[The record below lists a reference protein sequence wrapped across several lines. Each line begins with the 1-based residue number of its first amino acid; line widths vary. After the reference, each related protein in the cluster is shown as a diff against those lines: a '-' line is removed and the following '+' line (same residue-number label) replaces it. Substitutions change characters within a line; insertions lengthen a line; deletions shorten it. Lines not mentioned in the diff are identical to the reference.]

1 MNLRRIVVLLRKDFT
16 YGSKSFIF
24 VFAVVMPLVLSLVVA
39 LIFGDL
45 FAGKPKL
52 GIADEGSS
60 EIVPLATAVDGLV
73 VKEYDSQVALKQAV
87 EAGAVDAGVILPQ
100 DFDRLV
106 KAGQKATL
114 TAYVWGESLLKNR
127 AFVGVTVAYL
137 IRELTGLDSPLEID
151 TDLVGDGESIP
162 WQQRL
167 LPFIVLMA
175 TLLGG
180 SMVPSTSLVE
190 ERQKRTLKALISTPT
205 TLGDVFAAKGLL
217 GILLSYYGAIVVLLL
232 NGGLGPQPVLLLG
245 VLALGTIMASAFGLL
260 LGAFIKDVDTLFA
273 VIKGTG
279 LLLYAPAIVYLFP
292 TIPQWIGRIFP
303 TYYLIAPVIEIS
315 QQGATWSDVAL
326 DIFILTALT
335 LVILV
340 VVALAV
346 RHLGQQEI

>member
-1 MNLRRIVVLLRKDFT
+1 MNLRRIAVLLRKEFT
-16 YGSKSFIF
+16 HGSKSFIF
-24 VFAVVMPLVLSLVVA
+24 VFTVVMPLVLSLVVV
-39 LIFGDL
+39 LIFGDV
-45 FAGKPKL
+45 FAGKPRL
-52 GIADEGSS
+52 GFADEGNS
-60 EIVPLATAVDGLV
+60 EIVPLATAVEGLV
-73 VKEYDSQVALKQAV
+73 VREYDSQAALKQAV

-106 KAGQKATL
+106 KAGEKASL

-127 AFVGVTVAYL
+127 AFVVVTMTYL
-137 IRELTGLDSPLEID
+137 LRTLTGSEAPLEVV
-151 TDLVGDGESIP
+151 TALVGDGESIP

-190 ERQKRTLKALISTPT
+190 EKQKRTLKALVITPT

-245 VLALGTIMASAFGLL
+245 VLALGTIMASAFGLM

-292 TIPQWIGRIFP
+292 AIPQWIGRIFP

-315 QQGATWSDVAL
+315 QHGAIWSDVAL
-326 DIFILTALT
+326 DVLILTGLIVVM
-335 LVILV
+335 LGLV
-340 VVALAV
+340 VLAV
-346 RHLGQQEI
+346 RRLSQQEI